1 MWVDTHCHLTY
12 EEDGPHLGALL
23 GRARE
28 AGVGAFVAIGCRAE
42 EIHPLTTLANTYED
56 VFFSAGI
63 HPHEAEATLKEYTPD
78 TLYAL
83 LKQATHHPKL
93 LAIGETGLDYYYDHS
108 PRDLQKDVFRLQ
120 LELALEKDLPVVIHT
135 RNADDDTISLLR
147 EVGQGRIRGVLHCF
161 SGTRTLYEEGLA
173 LGLYISASGIVTFK
187 KSDDLRAIFKDV
199 PLERLL
205 LETDAPY
212 LAPMPH
218 RGKRNESGFMIHTAQ
233 CMAELKDIPMD
244 SLQEQTTRNFF
255 TLFTKAQP
263 FYPERSPA

>member
-12 EEDGPHLGALL
+12 EDDAPHLGALL

-28 AGVGAFVAIGCRAE
+28 AGVGAFVAIGCRAQ
-42 EIHPLTTLANTYED
+42 EIDPLITLAQTHKD

-63 HPHEAEATLKEYTPD
+63 HPHEAEATLKEYAPEA
-78 TLYAL
+78 LYTL
-83 LKQATHHPKL
+83 LKHATRHPKL

-108 PRDLQKDVFRLQ
+108 PRDIQKDVFRLQ

-135 RNADDDTISLLR
+135 RNADDDTIALLR

-161 SGTRTLYEEGLA
+161 SGTRTLCEEGLD
-173 LGLYISASGIVTFK
+173 LGPYISASGIVTFK

-199 PLERLL
+199 PLEKLL

-233 CMAELKDIPMD
+233 CMADLKNISMET
-244 SLQEQTTRNFF
+244 LQEQTTRNFF

-263 FYPERSPA
+263 FYLERSPA